1 MYGSR
6 ASLRPPAA
14 WGHTKRGAT
23 TLFPEVLPVLWAGV
37 EKRILVGGRHTIT
50 IVSGVLSL
58 VDFGASGIPSVLIGL
73 VFPIP
78 FLALLWR
85 RLQDA
90 GLSGLLICL
99 IIVPVIG
106 QLALVWMALLP
117 SWDGREKS
125 AA

>member
-1 MYGSR
+1 M
-6 ASLRPPAA
+6 
-14 WGHTKRGAT
+14 
-23 TLFPEVLPVLWAGV
+23 
-37 EKRILVGGRHTIT
+37 
-50 IVSGVLSL
+50 LSL